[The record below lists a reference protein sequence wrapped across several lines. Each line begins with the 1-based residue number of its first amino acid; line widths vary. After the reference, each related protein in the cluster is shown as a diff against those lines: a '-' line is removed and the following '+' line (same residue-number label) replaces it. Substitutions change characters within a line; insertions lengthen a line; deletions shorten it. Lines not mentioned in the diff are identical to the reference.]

1 MANPTAHKPA
11 YDGHSN
17 VAEGTVPRSKGDDAA
32 TGYATAAPALA
43 SPRARDQQ
51 SKENRDPEGC
61 DSDSEPDDCEEGHR
75 FSMDETV
82 VIFDWDDTVLPSS
95 WVQDQGLSLSADS
108 VLTPEQEQVLAEL
121 ARCATKTMR
130 VARTLG
136 TIVLVTNAER
146 GWVELS
152 CMKFLPSL
160 YPSLESVKIISARTE
175 YETPTTSSPFDWK
188 LKAFT
193 SEIERVLQSDT
204 AVVRKNILSI
214 GDSSHERAALVGA
227 TSTIPN
233 CRIKSLKFVERPTVD
248 QLCKEHLLLGSC
260 FRRVVHHEGNLD
272 LCIRPL

>member
-1 MANPTAHKPA
+1 MANPTADKPA

-17 VAEGTVPRSKGDDAA
+17 VAEGIVPRSDSDNAEA
-32 TGYATAAPALA
+32 GYATAAPALA
-43 SPRARDQQ
+43 SPRAPEER
-51 SKENRDPEGC
+51 SEGC
-61 DSDSEPDDCEEGHR
+61 DSDSDQDDCEEGHR

-108 VLTPEQEQVLAEL
+108 LLTPEQEQVLAEL

-193 SEIERVLQSDT
+193 SEIERVLRSDT
-204 AVVRKNILSI
+204 VVRKNILSI